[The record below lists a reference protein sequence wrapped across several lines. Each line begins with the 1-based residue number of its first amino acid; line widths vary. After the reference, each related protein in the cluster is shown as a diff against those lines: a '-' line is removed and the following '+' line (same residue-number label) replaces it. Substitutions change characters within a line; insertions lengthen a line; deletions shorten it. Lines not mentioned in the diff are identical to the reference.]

1 MRFSSPNPSNIMSLL
16 VVNQEKLLFV
26 FILLSML
33 LVDSLNYQRENGSG
47 SPVVA
52 ALDAVLRN
60 VSTSIF

>member
-33 LVDSLNYQRENGSG
+33 LVDSLNYQRENGSE

-52 ALDAVLRN
+52 ALDAVL
-60 VSTSIF
+60 